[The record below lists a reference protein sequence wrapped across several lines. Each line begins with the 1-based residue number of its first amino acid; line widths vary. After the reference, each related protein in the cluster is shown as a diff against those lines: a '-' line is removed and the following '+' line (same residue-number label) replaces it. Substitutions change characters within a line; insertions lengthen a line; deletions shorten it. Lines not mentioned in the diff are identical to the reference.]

1 MATLAQQGAGTA
13 PELVGREDELAAV
26 RELAEGLMRGRGA
39 VLWIEGEP
47 GIGKTALVDALL
59 ARVGELGG
67 PGLRAWGDELMEAFP
82 LRLMAACLGVSGR
95 APDEARREIAGL
107 LGGQAG
113 AGGSQAAD
121 PLLAAAER
129 MLELVDRLCGGGPLV
144 LAVEDLQWS
153 DEPSLRVWGRL
164 ARTVDQIPLL
174 LVGVARPT
182 PQRQPVQRL
191 RDSVRDAGGTIL
203 EPGALNS
210 AHAAALAERIAGA
223 PPGPLLRTELE
234 RAGGNPLYVRS
245 LVEALLGEGLVTVH
259 PAPDGAGAAAAAVAE
274 FTGAPGVVPDSLAQA
289 VGRRLGIL
297 SRESVKVLRLAAL
310 LGPRFDPAQLATVA
324 GISPLRVAD
333 VVAEAVAAGVVD
345 DGEPFSFRHEVI
357 RQVLIRQ
364 TPAGLHRAL
373 HGHIARTLAD
383 SGAGTDLVAR
393 QLLAMPGDL
402 DPWVLD
408 WLIRAPSASLYGAPS
423 VAAELLARAL
433 PVAAQNDDPRWE
445 LLAAAQM
452 QALFLLGRDE
462 QVVAAGQEVARRTRD
477 AGLGARAAVY
487 SVRSAGRVG
496 WAQRALDIADEA
508 LADEGLPLSWRS
520 RLLSA
525 SALVLASAGR
535 GEEKAARA
543 REALAAAQRSGDA
556 FSTAYAYHAMSIGID
571 FEEALEFSQQGIA
584 VLGDDPDSAD
594 LRILMTYNRLIW
606 LFQQGHMQ
614 RYEQLLER
622 ALVLAERVGTVRTSA
637 ILGAAAA
644 VAYARGDWDKAL
656 VYLESIDPD
665 YLMAPDEVH
674 LHGLAALIEL
684 HRGDR
689 AAAARH
695 MAAIDLLVPPDPQN
709 LTRRVIYI
717 FEARALAAEADGD
730 SARALELLASW
741 LHTPPGL
748 RRDERNEETPY
759 LVRTALAAGDRALA
773 QAATEG
779 MEADAASRPVPRRVI
794 SAQCC
799 RGQLDDDVPLLLAVA
814 EDARASGWPFVRAF
828 ALEEAAARLA
838 GAGQTVQARAALT
851 EAVQVYGQ
859 LGAAWDIRRADA
871 RLRAYGVRR
880 GPRSAHRRETSGWG
894 ALTPSESRIAQL
906 VGQGWSNP
914 DIAAELYLSRR
925 TVQTHVSNILTK
937 LQLHSRIEVVRA
949 LGQHGGPAPLPSS
962 TT

>member
-1 MATLAQQGAGTA
+1 MATLAQQRAETA
-13 PELVGREDELAAV
+13 PELVGREAELGTV
-26 RELAEGLMRGRGA
+26 HDLADGLMRGRGA

-59 ARVGELGG
+59 AQVGALGA

-107 LGGQAG
+107 LGGQVG

-121 PLLAAAER
+121 PLLAAGER
-129 MLELVDRLCGGGPLV
+129 MLELVDRLCGRGPLV

-174 LVGVARPT
+174 LVGVTRPT

-203 EPGALNS
+203 EPGALNT
-210 AHAAALAERIAGA
+210 AHAALLAERIADA

-245 LVEALLGEGLVTVH
+245 LVEALLGEGLVTIG
-259 PAPDGAGAAAAAVAE
+259 PAPDGAAAAVAE

-289 VGRRLGIL
+289 VGRRLGVL
-297 SRESVKVLRLAAL
+297 SREAVKVLRLAAL
-310 LGPRFDPAQLATVA
+310 LGPRFDPAQLAAVA
-324 GISPLRVAD
+324 GIPLLQVAD
-333 VVAEAVAAGVVD
+333 MMAEAVAAGVVD
-345 DGEPFSFRHEVI
+345 DGERLSFRHEVI

-364 TPAGLHRAL
+364 TPAALHRAL
-373 HGHIARTLAD
+373 HGHIARTLAE
-383 SGAGTDLVAR
+383 SGAGSDLVAR

-408 WLIRAPSASLYGAPS
+408 WLLREPSASLYGAPS

-445 LLAAAQM
+445 PLAAARM

-462 QVVAAGQEVARRTRD
+462 EVVATGQEVARRTRD
-477 AGLGARAAVY
+477 VDLGARAAVY

-496 WAQRALDIADEA
+496 WAQQALDIAGVA

-535 GEEKAARA
+535 GEEKDERARA
-543 REALAAAQRSGDA
+543 ALAAAQRSGDA
-556 FSTAYAYHAMSIGID
+556 FSIAYAHHAMSIGIRFD
-571 FEEALEFSQQGIA
+571 EALEHARQGIA

-614 RYEQLLER
+614 QFEQLLEQ

-637 ILGAAAA
+637 ILGAAAT
-644 VAYARGDWDKAL
+644 VAYLRGDWDKAL
-656 VYLESIDPD
+656 VYLDSIEPD
-665 YLMAPDEVH
+665 YLMTPDEVH

-689 AAAARH
+689 DAAGRH
-695 MAAIDLLVPPDPQN
+695 MAAIDLLVPPDPEN

-717 FEARALAAEADGD
+717 FEARAVAAEADGD
-730 SARALELLASW
+730 AARALELLASW
-741 LHTPPGL
+741 LDTPPGL

-759 LVRTALAAGDRALA
+759 LVRMALAAGDRSLA
-773 QAATEG
+773 RAATEG
-779 MEADAASRPVPRRVI
+779 MEADAAARPVSRRVI
-794 SAQCC
+794 TAQCC

-814 EDARASGWPFVRAF
+814 EDARASGWPFARAF

-838 GAGQTVQARAALT
+838 VAGQTIQARAALT

-859 LGAAWDIRRADA
+859 LGAAWDIRRVDA
-871 RLRAYGVRR
+871 RLRSDGVRR

-949 LGQHGGPAPLPSS
+949 LAQHGGTAPLTSS
-962 TT
+962 AT